1 MGSAKAIARQAGL
14 SRIIPRHALRVSF
27 SFKLAHYLGR
37 PLEARRTHG
46 HYWRV
51 ALAFRQRIFVWLVVI
66 AAVPATIAIGVSLLS
81 PQFAAPVG
89 GVGAW
94 ERAAASWRQAR
105 RALEPG
111 AGAASPPAA
120 RAALERHS
128 SEIGTSLRRARQAQ
142 AIRTAFSGTLA
153 AVAVA
158 LAALVAG
165 GAVRL
170 AGHLSRQLSRPIE
183 ELVAWTGHLARGEP
197 LPDTPPARGA
207 PEFAALREAF
217 RRMAAELGSARV
229 REVEAAELRAF
240 REMARQVAHELK
252 NPLTPMRFAVARL
265 AEGAS
270 AEERELLEIID
281 GESARIERMARDF
294 SDLGRLPE
302 GPPAPVDIAELL
314 AELVR
319 GGVPNGVTVRIRS
332 ADGLPRVSGHYEPL
346 RRAFQNLVLNAYDAC
361 LEAGARAG
369 QEQQAEAGTPRA
381 AGTDLGA
388 PPERR
393 AEALG
398 GGRARATVGEVVLT
412 ARPAT
417 DAGGDSRGAAPA
429 VEITVSDNG
438 VGIRPEHLGRLFEPY
453 FTTKAHGTGLGLALV
468 RQTIHDHRGTVGVT
482 SEPGRG
488 TTFTV
493 TLPVASA

>member
-1 MGSAKAIARQAGL
+1 M
-14 SRIIPRHALRVSF
+14 AL
-27 SFKLAHYLGR
+27 
-37 PLEARRTHG
+37 P
-46 HYWRV
+46 
-51 ALAFRQRIFVWLVVI
+51 FRQRIFVWLVVI

-94 ERAAASWRQAR
+94 ERAATSLLEAR

-111 AGAASPPAA
+111 AAGAPSPPAA

-217 RRMAAELGSARV
+217 RTMAAELGSARA

-265 AEGAS
+265 AEDAS

-346 RRAFQNLVLNAYDAC
+346 RRAFQNLLLNAYDAC

-369 QEQQAEAGTPRA
+369 QEQKAEAGTPRA
-381 AGTDLGA
+381 AGTGLGA
-388 PPERR
+388 AREGR
-393 AEALG
+393 AEAS
-398 GGRARATVGEVVLT
+398 GRARAAAGEVVLT

-453 FTTKAHGTGLGLALV
+453 FTTKPQGTGLGLALV
-468 RQTIHDHRGTVGVT
+468 RQTVHDHRGTVGVT
-482 SEPGRG
+482 SETGRG

-493 TLPVASA
+493 TLPVAGA

>member
-1 MGSAKAIARQAGL
+1 
-14 SRIIPRHALRVSF
+14 V
-27 SFKLAHYLGR
+27 
-37 PLEARRTHG
+37 
-46 HYWRV
+46 
-51 ALAFRQRIFVWLVVI
+51 
-66 AAVPATIAIGVSLLS
+66 
-81 PQFAAPVG
+81 
-89 GVGAW
+89 
-94 ERAAASWRQAR
+94 
-105 RALEPG
+105 
-111 AGAASPPAA
+111 
-120 RAALERHS
+120 
-128 SEIGTSLRRARQAQ
+128 
-142 AIRTAFSGTLA
+142 
-153 AVAVA
+153 
-158 LAALVAG
+158 
-165 GAVRL
+165 
-170 AGHLSRQLSRPIE
+170 
-183 ELVAWTGHLARGEP
+183 
-197 LPDTPPARGA
+197 D
-207 PEFAALREAF
+207 
-217 RRMAAELGSARV
+217 
-229 REVEAAELRAF
+229 AAELRAF

-265 AEGAS
+265 GEGAS

-281 GESARIERMARDF
+281 DESARIERMARDF

-302 GPPAPVDIAELL
+302 GPAAPVDIAELL

-319 GGVPNGVTVRIRS
+319 GGVPNGVTVRLRS

-361 LEAGARAG
+361 LEAGARAE

-388 PPERR
+388 ARERR
-393 AEALG
+393 AEAP
-398 GGRARATVGEVVLT
+398 GRARAAVGEVVLT

-429 VEITVSDNG
+429 VEITISDNG